1 MPENYQFGA
10 SFVNDL
16 QQTSVRASF
25 LIVTQPTTDPTE
37 FVTFQTDCFDN
48 QQLFLAKF
56 CRKKSVLRQK
66 LRRYQAYLKK
76 SILQLPAALHWGAGR
91 AKAKLPKFIEL
102 SDCQSRLYAN
112 KKMI

>member
-66 LRRYQAYLKK
+66 LRRYQAYLKM
-76 SILQLPAALHWGAGR
+76 SILLLPAALGR
-91 AKAKLPKFIEL
+91 AVAKLPKFIEL

>member
-56 CRKKSVLRQK
+56 CRKKSVLRKKIKALPGIPKNEHFTVAGGVGARCSQAAQIHRTFRLPERS
-66 LRRYQAYLKK
+66 LRQ
-76 SILQLPAALHWGAGR
+76 Q
-91 AKAKLPKFIEL
+91 
-102 SDCQSRLYAN
+102 
-112 KKMI
+112 

>member
-56 CRKKSVLRQK
+56 CRKKSVPRQK

-76 SILQLPAALHWGAGR
+76 SILQLPAALGR
-91 AKAKLPKFIEL
+91 AKAKLPEFIEI
-102 SDCQSRLYAN
+102 SDCLTRLYAN
-112 KKMI
+112 KRNNLV